1 MQSLTD
7 DSITLSRNA
16 IALLEALNAGEDFHC
31 ARVTKD
37 LGKVLQ
43 FRGAVLNGGNADCE
57 AGRALLEAAL
67 EMQKRLAGSK
77 HPLTRNVMRLINRER
92 AAAAEEDGDEEASTE
107 EESAIAGLGDLRTER
122 QRLLR
127 PAC

>member
-1 MQSLTD
+1 MNSS
-7 DSITLSRNA
+7 SIASINIARGSFRTLNDEVA
-16 IALLEALNAGEDFHC
+16 FHC

-67 EMQKRLAGSK
+67 EMQERLAGSK
-77 HPLTRNVMRLINRER
+77 HPLTRNVMRLMNRER
-92 AAAAEEDGDEEASTE
+92 AAATEEDGDEEASTE

-127 PAC
+127 PGC